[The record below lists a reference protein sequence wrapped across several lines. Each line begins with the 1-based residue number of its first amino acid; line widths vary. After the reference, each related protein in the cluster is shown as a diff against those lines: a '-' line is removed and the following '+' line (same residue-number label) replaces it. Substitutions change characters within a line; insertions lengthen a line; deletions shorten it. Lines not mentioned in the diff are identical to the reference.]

1 MKHYL
6 IVLLGSVLIVAG
18 CASSGKISAADVG
31 KYPHS
36 DINVKNDNSNHST
49 CESKAVAWQ
58 QLFVNE
64 TEIVSRSE
72 GKPVF
77 SMKIVDPELTFIK
90 STSDF
95 RAFSSKPQPN
105 SGAFDLVFMKIY
117 VFNGASHIVKTG
129 PGMTGVKAA
138 GCRPSVVEH
147 IQDAD
152 PDSGK
157 PKVTYLGGGIQTT
170 TVGGKRACPEGTAI
184 GLAVVTFKVEYSCP
198 TQDSLVGTV
207 KLADYEISNPMYGA
221 TLWDPDPALISID
234 WDVLSRGLANS
245 STGVLE

>member
-1 MKHYL
+1 MKR
-6 IVLLGSVLIVAG
+6 LLGILFGAVLIVAG
-18 CASSGKISAADVG
+18 CASGGNISAADVG

-36 DINVKNDNSNHST
+36 NINVNDDRSLYPT
-49 CESKAVAWQ
+49 CQSKAVAWRQ
-58 QLFVNE
+58 RFVNE
-64 TEIVSRSE
+64 TDAISRSDE
-72 GKPVF
+72 KPIF
-77 SMKIVDPELTFIK
+77 SMKIVDTELALIK
-90 STSDF
+90 STSDI
-95 RAFSSKPQPN
+95 RAFTSQPKPN

-117 VFNGASHIVKTG
+117 VFNGASNIVKIG

-152 PDSGK
+152 PNSGK

-207 KLADYEISNPMYGA
+207 RLADYEISNPMYGA

-245 STGVLE
+245 SAGSLP